1 MSTCVM
7 RSVLRSSVFLCAL
20 AACKSGHVVTPK
32 TPGTSSVVATYP
44 AVTIPVGDTSR
55 VLRLRIAPK
64 SLVGNLLGDTATRT
78 VLVYLPPDYATS
90 GKRYRTVYMLHGF
103 GQRRNG
109 QNAWLTGYKGFHL
122 GHTMDSLGVAGAV
135 QDLIMIAPDAS
146 NFYGGAFYRD
156 SPVAGNWET
165 YIVRELVGTIDA
177 TFRTIP
183 KRESRGL
190 IGHSMGGYGTMS
202 LVAKHPDVFGAA
214 YAMSPCCIAVDE
226 NPGESAPI
234 WKALL
239 AAPDRPAVIS
249 AGFLGQ
255 AFVALGSAYAPNT
268 TKPPLYIDMP
278 VQLVGDRV
286 VAVPSVV
293 AKWKA
298 QAPLHLLDS
307 LSDNLRTLRAF
318 GFDAGRSDNFRDIP
332 ILTPI
337 IDSML
342 TARKIAHRFELYDGD
357 HGNRIAQRLPAIVLP
372 FIDKALAR

>member
-1 MSTCVM
+1 MSTRVM
-7 RSVLRSSVFLCAL
+7 RSVLRCGPLLFAL
-20 AACKSGHVVTPK
+20 SACKSGHVVTPSM
-32 TPGTSSVVATYP
+32 PVTSSLVVTYP
-44 AVTIPVGDTSR
+44 AATIPAGDTSR

-64 SLVGNLLGDTATRT
+64 SLAGNLLGDTAMRT

-135 QDLIMIAPDAS
+135 KDLIMIAPDAS

-177 TFRTIP
+177 TFRTIR

-190 IGHSMGGYGTMS
+190 IGHSMGGYGTLS
-202 LVAKHPDVFGAA
+202 LVLKHPDVFGAA

-226 NPGESAPI
+226 NPGENASI
-234 WKALL
+234 WKVLL
-239 AAPDRPAVIS
+239 AAPDRPAVIN

-255 AFVALGSAYAPNT
+255 AFVALGSAYAPNSA
-268 TKPPLYIDMP
+268 KPPLYIDMP
-278 VQLVGDRV
+278 AQLVGDRV
-286 VAVPSVV
+286 VAVPSIV
-293 AKWKA
+293 ARWKA

-307 LSDNLRTLRAF
+307 LSNNLKTLRAF

-332 ILTPI
+332 ILTSI
-337 IDSML
+337 VDSML
-342 TARKIAHRFELYDGD
+342 IARKITHRFELYDGD
-357 HGNRIAQRLPAIVLP
+357 HGNRIAQRLPTVVLP
-372 FIDKALAR
+372 FIDKALVR